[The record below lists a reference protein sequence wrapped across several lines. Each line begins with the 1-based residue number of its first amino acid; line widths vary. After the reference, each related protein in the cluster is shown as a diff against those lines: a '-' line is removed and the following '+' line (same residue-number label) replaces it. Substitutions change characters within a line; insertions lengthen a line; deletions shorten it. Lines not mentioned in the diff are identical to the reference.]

1 MFDAIINN
9 IITYANDC
17 REAKRIN
24 DSEGYE
30 IFRAELKNQI
40 EMLCS
45 L

>member
-9 IITYANDC
+9 IIIYANDC

-24 DSEGYE
+24 DEEGYI
-30 IFRAELKNQI
+30 IFRNELRHQI
-40 EMLCS
+40 EMLCN